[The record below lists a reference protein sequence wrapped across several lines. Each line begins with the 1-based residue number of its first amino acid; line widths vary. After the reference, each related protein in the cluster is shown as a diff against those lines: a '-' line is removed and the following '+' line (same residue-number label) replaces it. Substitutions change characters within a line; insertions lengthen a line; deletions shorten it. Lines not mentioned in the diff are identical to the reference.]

1 MRRILAVL
9 VLAALAVPLPA
20 LAGAPST
27 PRSHPSAQSIA
38 QRKQARWAR
47 IEERIK
53 TMRAVALANRLGLD
67 SATALKLNALMQ
79 TYDAKRAD
87 LRATLRQAMRT
98 LKLAARQKS
107 PDQKTVDDAVETVLE
122 TQSKI
127 AALQEQE
134 ARELMDGL
142 TPRQKARLVLFYRDF
157 PREIRRLL
165 RKAERLRPRP
175 TPPQAK
181 TAGP

>member
-9 VLAALAVPLPA
+9 VLAAVAVPLPA
-20 LAGAPST
+20 LAGGPSA
-27 PRSHPSAQSIA
+27 PRSHASAQTIA

-87 LRATLRQAMRT
+87 LRATLAQAMRT
-98 LKLAARQKS
+98 LKTAGRQRS
-107 PDQKTVDDAVETVLE
+107 PDQQAVDDAVEAVLD

-134 ARELMDGL
+134 ARELMAGL
-142 TPRQKARLVLFYRDF
+142 TPRQKARLVLFFRDF

-165 RKAERLRPRP
+165 RKAERLRP
-175 TPPQAK
+175 PPPKPAK